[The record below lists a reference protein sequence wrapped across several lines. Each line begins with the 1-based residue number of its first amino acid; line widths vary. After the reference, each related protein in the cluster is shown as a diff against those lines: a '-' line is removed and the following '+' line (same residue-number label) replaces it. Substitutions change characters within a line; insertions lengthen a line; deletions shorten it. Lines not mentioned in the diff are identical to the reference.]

1 MKQVFYIRDGLN
13 ILKMAYH
20 LKNGEFIE
28 FEKSTHV
35 DTAVREMLTDDVWKF
50 ILETNPKQCKEL
62 DKQYNTKIKNK
73 FFKIY

>member
-1 MKQVFYIRDGLN
+1 MP
-13 ILKMAYH
+13 YH
-20 LKNGEFIE
+20 FKNGQLIE

-35 DTAVREMLTDDVWKF
+35 DTAVRKMLPDDVWKF
-50 ILETNPKQCKEL
+50 ILETNPKQCKKL